1 MNIENNKNF
10 KLVKAIKKTNN
21 QILKQE
27 SELVRKY
34 DLTSSQYGVLEG
46 LYLKGDMHIND
57 LIKNQISTS
66 GTMTVIIRN
75 LEKLQYVTKKI
86 DLEDKRF
93 FKVALTKQGQDVVNN
108 ILPDRINQLD
118 DFVNTLTEEEQD
130 TLLNI
135 LYKFKKRYKVKNS
148 E

>member
-1 MNIENNKNF
+1 MDIKNNRNF
-10 KLVKAIKKTNN
+10 NLVKAIKKTNN

-34 DLTSSQYGVLEG
+34 NLTASQYGVLEC

-57 LIKNQISTS
+57 LIQNQISTS

-86 DLEDKRF
+86 DSEDKRF

-108 ILPDRINQLD
+108 ILPERVNQLD
-118 DFVNTLTEEEQD
+118 DFVNTLTEKEQD